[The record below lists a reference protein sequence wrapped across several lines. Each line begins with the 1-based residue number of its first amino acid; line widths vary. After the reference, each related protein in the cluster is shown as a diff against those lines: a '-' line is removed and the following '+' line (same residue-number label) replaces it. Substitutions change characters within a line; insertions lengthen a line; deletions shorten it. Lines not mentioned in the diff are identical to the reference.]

1 MDFFMPWLETSPDG
15 ALHFVPDAGHG
26 EAVTRSAGVA
36 DPVMVRRHF
45 LFYSAIDALCFCNL
59 HPGWLQG
66 PGSCAFSTLGL
77 LPTASQLKALQQRF
91 PNATMAGV
99 FGNDLFGRVLD
110 CRIALW
116 LMGKDAR
123 FHYADGIV
131 CCDYR
136 GRPFRIPEP
145 EFSLHRFRQLSGL
158 RSAYRT
164 FKPKSG
170 FTSFREMHRLQPDNT
185 GH

>member
-1 MDFFMPWLETSPDG
+1 MPWLENRPDG
-15 ALHFVPDAGHG
+15 ALHFIPDELYALL
-26 EAVTRSAGVA
+26 ETCSAGIA

-59 HPGWLQG
+59 HADWLRV

-77 LPTASQLKALQQRF
+77 LPNVDQLKALLQRF
-91 PNATMAGV
+91 PNAIMAGV
-99 FGNDLFGRVLD
+99 FDNDLFGRVLD

-116 LMGKDAR
+116 LMGKDAP
-123 FHYADGIV
+123 FHYADGMV
-131 CCDYR
+131 SCVYR
-136 GRPFRIPEP
+136 GRPFHIPES
-145 EFSLHRFRQLSGL
+145 EFSLHRFRQVSGL
-158 RSAYRT
+158 RSTYRT

-170 FTSFREMHRLQPDNT
+170 FTSFREMYRPQPGST